1 MVISYNWLHEYLPV
15 KVEAEKLSK
24 ILTSIG
30 LEVEAMHAYNSI
42 EGGLKGLVVGE
53 VLTCDKH
60 PDADKLKITTVNI
73 GGDAPLQIVC
83 GATNVAAGQKVVVA
97 QVGVT
102 IYPVS
107 GEPLTM
113 KKAKIRGVESMGM
126 ICAED
131 EIGLGHSHDGII
143 VLDENTAVGK
153 NVSELFENYS
163 DTIYEIGLTPNR
175 MDAMSHLG
183 VAKDVMAW
191 LSHHEKQNA
200 GVASPFKNNFKADN
214 NSFPFEVTIE
224 NTDSCKRYC
233 GVSISN
239 ITIGESPTW
248 MKNYLQAIGV
258 KSINNIVDITNYILH
273 ETGQPLHAFDADK
286 IAGQKVVVKNLA
298 ESTAFKTLDDKERKL
313 FGEDLMIC
321 NADAPM
327 CIAGVYG
334 GLNSGVSNNT
344 KNIFLESAWFA
355 PVSIRKT
362 SVKHGL
368 RTDAATRFEKGVDIS
383 NTLNVL
389 KRAAMLIKEIA
400 GGEISSEAVDVYPTP
415 AEKKTIG
422 LKYHYLKKLSGKNYH
437 ADVVKNILTGLGFEI
452 VKDNIDEL
460 FVNVPYSKPDIEL
473 QADVVEEIMR
483 IDGLDNV
490 EIPTAI
496 TISPSVE
503 TTAKNAL
510 LKEKVSAYLLGAGF
524 YEIFTNSITNSK
536 YYSEATIASS
546 VKMIN
551 NLSADLDVMRP
562 DMLQTGLEVVAHNLN
577 RKNSDLR
584 LYEFGKTYSTAGIG
598 NYSETKQ
605 LAIYI
610 CGNVQA
616 GGWQHKAVK
625 SDIYYLKSICENIF
639 ATIGLSAVALEPV
652 NDSSIEIKIKN
663 KPSGFMQE
671 IDSKT
676 LQQFGIKE
684 PVFYACINWDE
695 ALAAIKTGETKYKE
709 VPKFPT
715 VERDLAMVLNKSI
728 AYSDVE
734 KAIRK
739 AKVAQLQSTKLF
751 DVFESEK
758 IGADKKSLAVNFTF
772 LDESKTLTDSETESF
787 MKSIITSLEK
797 NVQAEIRK

>member
-1 MVISYNWLHEYLPV
+1 MVISYNWLLEYLPV

-73 GGDAPLQIVC
+73 GSDAPLQIVC
-83 GATNVAAGQKVVVA
+83 GANNVAAGQKVVVA

-107 GEPLTM
+107 SEPLTM

-143 VLDENTAVGK
+143 VLDANTAVGK

-214 NSFPFEVTIE
+214 HSLPFEVTIE

-239 ITIGESPTW
+239 ITIGESPAW
-248 MKNYLQAIGV
+248 MKNHLQAIGV

-298 ESTAFKTLDDKERKL
+298 EGTAFKTLDDKERKL

-334 GLNSGVSNNT
+334 GLDSGVSNNT

-496 TISPSVE
+496 TISSSVE

-772 LDESKTLTDSETESF
+772 LDESKTLTDSETEGF